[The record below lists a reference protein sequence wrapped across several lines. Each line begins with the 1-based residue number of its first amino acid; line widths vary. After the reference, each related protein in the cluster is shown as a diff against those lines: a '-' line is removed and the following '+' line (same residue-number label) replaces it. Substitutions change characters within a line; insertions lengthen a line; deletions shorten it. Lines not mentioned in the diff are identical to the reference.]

1 MNDIYYKDIIKSD
14 FNITKYLKELI
25 SEIIDEKFG
34 RLKEQ
39 QEIGTEKEEVINDLE
54 EKEQSGE
61 EVKIPIKYNYADIG
75 INAGDI
81 LYFYFQHDSSIA
93 EEHQNDPPMT
103 VVVLDPIKKYVKIM
117 GNEYSTVNKF
127 LVEKGLLKPKNTI
140 NAPWSLYTEEDHFNI
155 QRELVAN
162 KVDISNRKE
171 VCKILKHYE
180 SVSRKGYNWCLAN
193 YKMAE

>member
-1 MNDIYYKDIIKSD
+1 MKNVYYKDIIKSD
-14 FNITKYLKELI
+14 FNITEYLKELI

-34 RLKEQ
+34 KIKEK
-39 QEIGTEKEEVINDLE
+39 QEIDENEEIIDISE
-54 EKEQSGE
+54 EKEQPSE

-103 VVVLDPIKKYVKIM
+103 VVVLDPVKKYVKIM

-127 LVEKGLLKPKNTI
+127 LVENNLLKPKNTI

-155 QRELVAN
+155 QRELVVN
-162 KVDISNRKE
+162 KVDISNKKE
-171 VCKILKHYE
+171 VRNILKHYE
-180 SVSRKGYNWCLAN
+180 SISRKGYNWCLTN
-193 YKMAE
+193 YKAAE

>member
-1 MNDIYYKDIIKSD
+1 MKNVYYKDIIKSD
-14 FNITKYLKELI
+14 FNITEYLKELI

-34 RLKEQ
+34 KIKET
-39 QEIGTEKEEVINDLE
+39 QEIEKEKEEVISDLE
-54 EKEQSGE
+54 EKEQPSE
-61 EVKIPIKYNYADIG
+61 NVKIPVKYNYADIG
-75 INAGDI
+75 IKAGDI

-93 EEHQNDPPMT
+93 EEHQNDPPVT
-103 VVVLDPIKKYVKIM
+103 VTVLDPVKKSVKIM

-127 LVEKGLLKPKNTI
+127 LVENSLLKPKQTI

-171 VCKILKHYE
+171 VYKILKHYE
-180 SVSRKGYNWCLAN
+180 SISRKGYTWCLDN
-193 YKMAE
+193 HKMTE

>member
-1 MNDIYYKDIIKSD
+1 MKNIYYKDIIKHD
-14 FNITKYLKELI
+14 FNITEYLKELV
-25 SEIIDEKFG
+25 SEVIDEKFG
-34 RLKEQ
+34 KIKEK
-39 QEIGTEKEEVINDLE
+39 QEIDEIEEIIDISE
-54 EKEQSGE
+54 EKEQPSE

-103 VVVLDPIKKYVKIM
+103 VVVLDPVKKYVKIM

-127 LVEKGLLKPKNTI
+127 LVENSLLKPKNTI

-180 SVSRKGYNWCLAN
+180 SISRKGYNWCLAN
-193 YKMAE
+193 YKMTE

>member
-1 MNDIYYKDIIKSD
+1 MKNIYYKDIIKHD
-14 FNITKYLKELI
+14 FNITEYLKELI
-25 SEIIDEKFG
+25 SEVIDEKFG
-34 RLKEQ
+34 KIKEK
-39 QEIGTEKEEVINDLE
+39 QEIDEIEEIIDISE
-54 EKEQSGE
+54 EKEQPSE

-103 VVVLDPIKKYVKIM
+103 VVVLDPVKKYVKIM

-127 LVEKGLLKPKNTI
+127 LVENSLLKPKNTI

-171 VCKILKHYE
+171 VSKILKHYE
-180 SVSRKGYNWCLAN
+180 SISRKGYNWCLAN
-193 YKMAE
+193 YKMTE

>member
-1 MNDIYYKDIIKSD
+1 MNDIYYKDIIKPD

-34 RLKEQ
+34 KIKEK
-39 QEIGTEKEEVINDLE
+39 QEIDENEEIIDISE
-54 EKEQSGE
+54 EKEQPGE

-127 LVEKGLLKPKNTI
+127 LVENSLLKPKNTI
-140 NAPWSLYTEEDHFNI
+140 NVPWSLYIEEDHFNI

-171 VCKILKHYE
+171 VRKILKHYE
-180 SVSRKGYNWCLAN
+180 SISRKGYNWCLAN

>member
-1 MNDIYYKDIIKSD
+1 MKNVYYKDIIKSD
-14 FNITKYLKELI
+14 FNITEYLKELI

-34 RLKEQ
+34 KIKEK
-39 QEIGTEKEEVINDLE
+39 QEIDENEEIIDISE
-54 EKEQSGE
+54 EKEQPSE
-61 EVKIPIKYNYADIG
+61 EVKISIKYNYADIG

-103 VVVLDPIKKYVKIM
+103 VVVLDPVKKYVKIM

-127 LVEKGLLKPKNTI
+127 LVENNLLKPKNTI

-155 QRELVAN
+155 QRELVVN
-162 KVDISNRKE
+162 KVDISNKKE
-171 VCKILKHYE
+171 VRNILKHYE
-180 SVSRKGYNWCLAN
+180 SISRKGYNWCLTN
-193 YKMAE
+193 YKAAE

>member
-1 MNDIYYKDIIKSD
+1 MKNIYYKDIIKHD
-14 FNITKYLKELI
+14 FNITEYLKELV
-25 SEIIDEKFG
+25 SEVIDEKFG
-34 RLKEQ
+34 KIKEK
-39 QEIGTEKEEVINDLE
+39 QEIDEIEEIIDISE
-54 EKEQSGE
+54 EKEQPSE

-103 VVVLDPIKKYVKIM
+103 VVVLDPVKKYVKIM

-127 LVEKGLLKPKNTI
+127 LVENSLLKPKNTI

-171 VCKILKHYE
+171 VRKILKHYE
-180 SVSRKGYNWCLAN
+180 SISRKGYNWCLAN
-193 YKMAE
+193 YKMTE

>member
-39 QEIGTEKEEVINDLE
+39 QEIEKEKEEVINDLE
-54 EKEQSGE
+54 EKEQPDE

-75 INAGDI
+75 IKVGDI

-103 VVVLDPIKKYVKIM
+103 VTVLDPVKKYVKIM

-127 LVEKGLLKPKNTI
+127 LVEKLSVFLSVPATHREKSIILSSTITYFNHTGVKNLNI
-140 NAPWSLYTEEDHFNI
+140 FIIALCIKAVNRFN
-155 QRELVAN
+155 
-162 KVDISNRKE
+162 K
-171 VCKILKHYE
+171 
-180 SVSRKGYNWCLAN
+180 
-193 YKMAE
+193 

>member
-1 MNDIYYKDIIKSD
+1 MKNIYYKDIIKHD
-14 FNITKYLKELI
+14 FNITEYLKELI
-25 SEIIDEKFG
+25 SEVIDEKFG
-34 RLKEQ
+34 KIKEK
-39 QEIGTEKEEVINDLE
+39 QEIDEIEEIIDISE
-54 EKEQSGE
+54 EKEQPSE

-103 VVVLDPIKKYVKIM
+103 VVVLDPVKKYVKIM

-127 LVEKGLLKPKNTI
+127 LVENSLLKPKNTI
-140 NAPWSLYTEEDHFNI
+140 NEPWSLYTEEDHFNI

-171 VCKILKHYE
+171 VSKILKHYE
-180 SVSRKGYNWCLAN
+180 SISRKGYNWCLAN
-193 YKMAE
+193 YKMTE

>member
-1 MNDIYYKDIIKSD
+1 MKNVYYKDIIKSD
-14 FNITKYLKELI
+14 FNITEYLKELI

-34 RLKEQ
+34 KIKET
-39 QEIGTEKEEVINDLE
+39 QEIEKEKEEVISDLK
-54 EKEQSGE
+54 EKEQPGE
-61 EVKIPIKYNYADIG
+61 NVKIPVKYNYADIG
-75 INAGDI
+75 IKAGDI

-93 EEHQNDPPMT
+93 EEHQNDPPMA
-103 VVVLDPIKKYVKIM
+103 VIVLDPVKKSVKIM

-127 LVEKGLLKPKNTI
+127 LVENSLLKPKQTI

-180 SVSRKGYNWCLAN
+180 CISRKGYNWCLTN
-193 YKMAE
+193 HKMAE

>member
-1 MNDIYYKDIIKSD
+1 MKNVYYKDIIKSD
-14 FNITKYLKELI
+14 FNITEYLKELI

-34 RLKEQ
+34 KIKEK
-39 QEIGTEKEEVINDLE
+39 QEIDENEEIIDISE
-54 EKEQSGE
+54 EKEQPSE

-103 VVVLDPIKKYVKIM
+103 VVVLDPVKKYVKIK

-127 LVEKGLLKPKNTI
+127 LVKNNLLKPKNTI

-155 QRELVAN
+155 QRDLVNN
-162 KVDISNRKE
+162 KIDISNRIE
-171 VCKILKHYE
+171 VRNILKHYE
-180 SVSRKGYNWCLAN
+180 SISRKGYNWCLAN
-193 YKMAE
+193 YKMTE

>member
-1 MNDIYYKDIIKSD
+1 MKNIYYKDIIKYD
-14 FNITKYLKELI
+14 FNITEYLKELI
-25 SEIIDEKFG
+25 SEVIDEKFG
-34 RLKEQ
+34 KIKEK
-39 QEIGTEKEEVINDLE
+39 QEIDEIEEIIDISE
-54 EKEQSGE
+54 EKEQPNE

-103 VVVLDPIKKYVKIM
+103 VVVLDPVKKYVKIM

-127 LVEKGLLKPKNTI
+127 LVENSLLKPKNTI

-171 VCKILKHYE
+171 VRKILKHYE
-180 SVSRKGYNWCLAN
+180 SISRKGYNWCLAN
-193 YKMAE
+193 YKMTE

>member
-39 QEIGTEKEEVINDLE
+39 QEIEKEKDEVINDLE
-54 EKEQSGE
+54 EKEQPDE
-61 EVKIPIKYNYADIG
+61 AVKIPIKYNYADIG
-75 INAGDI
+75 IKAGDV
-81 LYFYFQHDSSIA
+81 LYFYFQHDSSIV

-103 VVVLDPIKKYVKIM
+103 VIVLDPIKKYVKIM

-127 LVEKGLLKPKNTI
+127 LVENSLLKPKNTI

-155 QRELVAN
+155 QRELVNN

-171 VCKILKHYE
+171 VRDILKHYE
-180 SVSRKGYNWCLAN
+180 SISRKGYNWCLAN
-193 YKMAE
+193 YKAAE

>member
-1 MNDIYYKDIIKSD
+1 MKNIYYKDIIKHD
-14 FNITKYLKELI
+14 FNITEYLKELV
-25 SEIIDEKFG
+25 SEVIDEKFG
-34 RLKEQ
+34 KIKEK
-39 QEIGTEKEEVINDLE
+39 QEIDEIEEIIDISE
-54 EKEQSGE
+54 EKEQPSE

-103 VVVLDPIKKYVKIM
+103 VVVLDPVKKYVKIM

-127 LVEKGLLKPKNTI
+127 LVENSLLKPKNTI

-171 VCKILKHYE
+171 VRKILKHYE
-180 SVSRKGYNWCLAN
+180 SISRKGYNWCLTN
-193 YKMAE
+193 YKTTE

>member
-34 RLKEQ
+34 KIKEK
-39 QEIGTEKEEVINDLE
+39 QEIDENEEIIDISE
-54 EKEQSGE
+54 EKEQPSE

-103 VVVLDPIKKYVKIM
+103 VVVLDPVKKYVKIM

-127 LVEKGLLKPKNTI
+127 LVENSLLKPKNTI

-155 QRELVAN
+155 QRDLVNN

-171 VCKILKHYE
+171 VRKILKHYE
-180 SVSRKGYNWCLAN
+180 SISRKGYNWCLTN
-193 YKMAE
+193 YKAAE